1 MLNFVFDILKICNS
15 ENNKLYCDSKILGYF
30 NNKVKC
36 FYKELCCVFVKLLL
50 KLNKVKV
57 YIVVVVKLF
66 YRLCVDKFGMENDV
80 IIFFN
85 MLIN

>member
-1 MLNFVFDILKICNS
+1 MLNFVFDILKICYS

-50 KLNKVKV
+50 KLNMVKV
-57 YIVVVVKLF
+57 
-66 YRLCVDKFGMENDV
+66 
-80 IIFFN
+80 
-85 MLIN
+85 